1 MSGIVCT
8 ISLGVCRLYVLRM
21 GVSLC
26 RFFVGGMSLDMNNC
40 GLRELGI
47 VCINV

>member
-8 ISLGVCRLYVLRM
+8 ISLGVSRLYVLRM
-21 GVSLC
+21 GVSLYC
-26 RFFVGGMSLDMNNC
+26 FFVDGVSLDMNNC
-40 GLRELGI
+40 RLHVLDI